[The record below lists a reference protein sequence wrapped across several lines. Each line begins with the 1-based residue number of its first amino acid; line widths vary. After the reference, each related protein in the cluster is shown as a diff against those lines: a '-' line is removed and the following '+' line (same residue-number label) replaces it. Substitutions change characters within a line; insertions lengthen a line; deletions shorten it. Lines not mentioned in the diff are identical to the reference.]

1 MGLCGAQVLTVLQK
15 IDDWQFDAFKLNEVS
30 GGRPLSLLSYALL
43 KHHGLVDTFKM
54 DDHRLVKFLM
64 RIEDGYPNNP
74 YHNRIH
80 AADVLQSLHV
90 LIVRGG
96 LKTPDHPYCDDVSLA
111 SCYLSAVRLSRIPT
125 QSSAGP
131 CRRGHRRHG
140 IRC

>member
-1 MGLCGAQVLTVLQK
+1 MRAQVLTVLQR

-30 GGRPLSLLSYALL
+30 GGRPLSLLSYALM
-43 KHHGLVDTFKM
+43 KHNGLVDKFQM

-90 LIVRGG
+90 LVVRGG
-96 LKTPDHPYCDDVSLA
+96 LKAPDHTYCDDVSLA
-111 SCYLSAVRLSRIPT
+111 SCYLSAVGMVPALLWVRSRT
-125 QSSAGP
+125 WARGRAGA
-131 CRRGHRRHG
+131 GMG
-140 IRC
+140 LD